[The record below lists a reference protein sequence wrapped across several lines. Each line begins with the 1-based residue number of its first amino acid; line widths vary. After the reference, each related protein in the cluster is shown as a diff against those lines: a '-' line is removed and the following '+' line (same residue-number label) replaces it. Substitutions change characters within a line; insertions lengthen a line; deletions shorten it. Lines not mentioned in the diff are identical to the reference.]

1 MQLAPLRASGSAG
14 VATLAIVIV
23 LAGCGSSSSTKTKA
37 ALANSQPAVPPTT
50 LALSISEA
58 RKTSKYAGAA
68 SVNGGLV
75 TVRLTNNGKAP
86 HGAQLIRILG
96 NHTIPQALMAVGGPS
111 GKSPNWLH
119 AEGGVGFAPP
129 GRAVDATVDLPAG
142 NYAVAD
148 VAGAQAGQGGP
159 PAFAPLTVTPGRPGA
174 LPATA
179 TTVTAA
185 APSKD
190 HYKWEI
196 SGPLKVGANTVTF
209 VSKGKQTLHELTA
222 VRVTGNPSNAQI
234 VRDLGSNGPP
244 PSYVD
249 QESAA
254 QTAVLDSGKA
264 LTTQLTL
271 AKPGTYVLF
280 CHLKDRDGGKPHFA
294 EGLLTKVTV
303 K

>member
-1 MQLAPLRASGSAG
+1 MQLARLRTSRSAG
-14 VATLAIVIV
+14 VAMLVVTIGM
-23 LAGCGSSSSTKTKA
+23 AGCGSSSSTKTKTA
-37 ALANSQPAVPPTT
+37 VAGGQPAAAPAT
-50 LALSISEA
+50 LALNISEA
-58 RKTSKYAGAA
+58 GKTSKYAGAA
-68 SVNGGLV
+68 SVKGGLV
-75 TVRLTNNGKAP
+75 TVQLTNNGKAP

-96 NHTIPQALMAVGGPS
+96 NHTIPQALMTIGGPS

-129 GRAVDATVDLPAG
+129 GMTADATVNLPAG
-142 NYAVAD
+142 KYAVAD

-159 PAFAPLTVTPGRPGA
+159 PAFAPLTVTPGQPGV

-196 SGPLKVGANTVTF
+196 SGQLKVGANAVTF

-234 VRDLGSNGPP
+234 IKDLGSNGPP

-249 QESAA
+249 QQSAA
-254 QTAVLDSGKA
+254 QTAVLDSGKS

-271 AKPGTYVLF
+271 SKPGTYILF

-294 EGLLTKVTV
+294 EGLLSKVTV